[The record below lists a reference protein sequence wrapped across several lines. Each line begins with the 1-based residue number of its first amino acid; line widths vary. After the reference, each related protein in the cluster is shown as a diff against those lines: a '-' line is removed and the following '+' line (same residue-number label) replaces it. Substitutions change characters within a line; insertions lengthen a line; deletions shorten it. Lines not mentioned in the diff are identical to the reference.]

1 MMRILFFGDIF
12 GRSGRAVLLEQL
24 SGLKAEFGATFC
36 VANCENLAAGR
47 GITEKTA
54 LELLDAG
61 IDCFTSGN
69 HLWDKKEAF
78 PYLAREKR
86 IVKPLNYPKGAIG
99 NPWHI
104 LEDSGGSKLAIFCL
118 TGQVYMQPCES
129 PWRHVDDILPVLG
142 EITPCILLDFHAEAT
157 GEKRSMVHYLSGRI
171 SAVMGTHTHVQTA
184 DEEILAAGT
193 AYITD
198 VGMNGSHDSVIGVKK
213 ELILQKTLSGMPV
226 RFEAAAEGN
235 QINAVYLELDAET
248 GKAQKIIRIRRK
260 IEQG

>member
-1 MMRILFFGDIF
+1 
-12 GRSGRAVLLEQL
+12 
-24 SGLKAEFGATFC
+24 
-36 VANCENLAAGR
+36 
-47 GITEKTA
+47 
-54 LELLDAG
+54 
-61 IDCFTSGN
+61 
-69 HLWDKKEAF
+69 
-78 PYLAREKR
+78 
-86 IVKPLNYPKGAIG
+86 
-99 NPWHI
+99 
-104 LEDSGGSKLAIFCL
+104 
-118 TGQVYMQPCES
+118 
-129 PWRHVDDILPVLG
+129 
-142 EITPCILLDFHAEAT
+142 LLDFHAEAT